1 MANATTGGVS
11 CTCRAFGLVALG
23 ALAFGCAQPKMAV
36 PPNIEKSS
44 DVLLAQDRSSA
55 SGALV
60 DEGFRLGPYPVSDVD
75 RDWNS
80 KSGFSVGPFSDKKA
94 TTGYQ
99 YQLGAGKTKLKGICG
114 SETKEKSILTGAS
127 SAIAWGSTTVA
138 CTCDGGSAPAS
149 LTWSGDKSEI
159 TVAGTT
165 YSVKPVHETAE
176 GSSMSEPVG
185 FSAGDKETLGAV
197 EVTHPGRVWLNKA
210 LSDDAKAE
218 ASCLFVGLMLYQPPR
233 ED

>member
-1 MANATTGGVS
+1 MIDRTVSGVIKTCSHFIAPMA
-11 CTCRAFGLVALG
+11 LALG
-23 ALAFGCAQPKMAV
+23 CAAPKMAV
-36 PPNIEKSS
+36 PANVAKSS
-44 DVLLAQDRSSA
+44 EVLEAQDRSMA

-60 DEGFRLGPYPVSDVD
+60 DEGFRLGSYPVTEVD

-99 YQLGAGKTKLKGICG
+99 YQLSAGKTKLKGTCG
-114 SETKEKSILTGAS
+114 SETKEKSFLTGAS
-127 SAIAWGSTTVA
+127 SEIAWGSTTVA
-138 CTCDGGSAPAS
+138 CSCEGGDAPAS
-149 LTWSGDKSEI
+149 LTWSGDKSEM
-159 TVAGTT
+159 TVAGST
-165 YSVKPVHETAE
+165 YAIKPIHETAE

-185 FSAGDKETLGAV
+185 FSAGSKETLGAV
-197 EVTHPGRVWLNKA
+197 EVTHPGRVWLNKG
-210 LSDDAKAE
+210 LSAEAKAE